1 MASNFNFI
9 DFYIRYPG
17 HPDYIPLELIED
29 DVVKVIIQK
38 YEMILFTNKG
48 EVLGEPNFGG
58 DLTLLLHETKLS
70 SESIQGD
77 LMAQIR
83 ACEKE
88 ADLNSLEK
96 PLNYFKRIK
105 LDGVIKAASK
115 QNALDQAKEM
125 ALKIQDEGVAEE
137 MKERLKTILNILE
150 IKKYL
155 ANDLPINKDR
165 LKIIDVPDI

>member
-1 MASNFNFI
+1 MSNFNFI
-9 DFYIRYPG
+9 DFYIHYPG

-77 LMAQIR
+77 LMAQI
-83 ACEKE
+83 
-88 ADLNSLEK
+88 ADYIPEIDKMSYELTVNFYDD
-96 PLNYFKRIK
+96 P
-105 LDGVIKAASK
+105 
-115 QNALDQAKEM
+115 
-125 ALKIQDEGVAEE
+125 
-137 MKERLKTILNILE
+137 ERYQEYMEINFSINGYEVYATIT
-150 IKKYL
+150 
-155 ANDLPINKDR
+155 
-165 LKIIDVPDI
+165 

>member
-1 MASNFNFI
+1 MANFNFI

-38 YEMILFTNKG
+38 YEMIIFTNKG

-77 LMAQIR
+77 LMAQI
-83 ACEKE
+83 
-88 ADLNSLEK
+88 ADYIPEIDSM
-96 PLNYFKRIK
+96 NYELAVNFYDDPENYQEYMEI
-105 LDGVIKAASK
+105 
-115 QNALDQAKEM
+115 NF
-125 ALKIQDEGVAEE
+125 
-137 MKERLKTILNILE
+137 TINGYEVYATIS
-150 IKKYL
+150 
-155 ANDLPINKDR
+155 
-165 LKIIDVPDI
+165 

>member
-1 MASNFNFI
+1 MANFNFI

-70 SESIQGD
+70 SESIQGE
-77 LMAQIR
+77 LMAQI
-83 ACEKE
+83 
-88 ADLNSLEK
+88 ADYIPEIDNM
-96 PLNYFKRIK
+96 NYELVVNFY
-105 LDGVIKAASK
+105 D
-115 QNALDQAKEM
+115 DP
-125 ALKIQDEGVAEE
+125 
-137 MKERLKTILNILE
+137 ERYQEYMEINFTINGYQVYATIS
-150 IKKYL
+150 
-155 ANDLPINKDR
+155 
-165 LKIIDVPDI
+165 